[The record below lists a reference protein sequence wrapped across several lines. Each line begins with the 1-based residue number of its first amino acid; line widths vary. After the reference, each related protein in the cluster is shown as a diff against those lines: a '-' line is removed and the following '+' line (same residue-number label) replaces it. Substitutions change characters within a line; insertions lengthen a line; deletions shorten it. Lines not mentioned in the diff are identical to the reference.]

1 VKADVTDGS
10 LPGAATG
17 MPAMPLDPLEGVL
30 GQLPQPVWLLDPEGR
45 VRYVND
51 AACLALGWDREE
63 WLGLSLGDIDADA
76 QALDWALAWDRV
88 RGGVALPLERRLR
101 SKEGRMITAD
111 IRLSR
116 FTVGASDHCMALV
129 SHLWAGDEPG
139 ERRPPLWRGLMRAIG
154 QAPDAIVRYDLSLR
168 RIYANRAFTRLTGL
182 TPAQALGRW
191 PGDAPQPG
199 IDHEAMIGALCA
211 ARDTGIAQELEFPLT
226 TPNGATVWLHCRIVL
241 ECDDEGQPVSLLT
254 VANDVTKQRQV
265 QEQLN
270 QRVREF
276 RTLAENSPD
285 NIARYDRQCRLV
297 YANPAVGAAWGVDV
311 QRLRGQRPSETAR
324 GEGHWLHRCEQL
336 MRQVLQAGTAVEAE
350 MAGTQADGQRHTYH
364 VRIVPERDAGG
375 EVSGVLVIG
384 RDISERKRAEEAQQQ
399 RKQEFRALVDNS
411 PDLVARHDRSG
422 RRLFA
427 NPALARLLARDE
439 DGLPRVDDWSF
450 THEAAR
456 FRAWID
462 EVVSQ
467 RRTRLGELR
476 YRRPDGALGWLD
488 LRLCPEF
495 GEDGEVATVLAI
507 ARDVT
512 DLVARRDT
520 LEAEV
525 LRRTADL
532 EAASQRANAANQAKS
547 EFLAVMSHEIRT
559 PLNGMLGMTELLATT
574 RLDEHQRRLVEAA
587 RMSGRH
593 LLALLNDVLDLA
605 RIEANEVRLEA
616 ERIDV
621 RHLADE
627 AAAPFVG
634 TAVSRGLR
642 LDVKVDAEVPA
653 EVHCDPLR
661 LRQVLV
667 NLLGNAVKFT
677 HAGGVELRIAR
688 VAPIDPD
695 DDGMPHLLFE
705 VVDSGIGIP
714 PEALP
719 HIFDAFTQA
728 DSSTARHYGGSG
740 LGLAICARL
749 VCMMGG
755 HLRAD
760 SEPGRGS
767 RFHFT
772 LPVGSALRVSDFGRL
787 EPVADAGANAAEAPV
802 ARSLPRVLVVEDS
815 EINLEV
821 ARSMLGHHGVLPHTA
836 GNGHEAL
843 RMVEDSAYD
852 LIFMDCMMPGI
863 DGYETVRRIRRL
875 EAALG
880 RERPASIV
888 ALTANVG
895 DSDVRQCLDA
905 GMDDF
910 LAKPVSLQTIGRALD
925 AWSQNRK

>member
-1 VKADVTDGS
+1 VKRDFAT
-10 LPGAATG
+10 GAASGEVTVPG
-17 MPAMPLDPLEGVL
+17 LPLAELEFVL
-30 GQLPQPVWLLDPEGR
+30 GQLPQSAWLLGADGR
-45 VRYVND
+45 VLFANE
-51 AACLALGWDREE
+51 AASLAFGWTREE
-63 WLGLSLGDIDADA
+63 WVRLTLGELDADA
-76 QALDWALAWDRV
+76 QALGWAEAWQRV
-88 RGGVALPLERRLR
+88 RSGVALPIERRLR

-116 FTVGASDHCMALV
+116 FTFGASDHCMALA
-129 SHLWAGDEPG
+129 SHLSSDEDAA
-139 ERRPPLWRGLMRAIG
+139 ERRSPLWRGLMRAIG
-154 QAPDAIVRYDLSLR
+154 QAPDAIVRHDLSLR
-168 RIYANRAFTRLTGL
+168 RIYANRAFSRLTGL
-182 TPAQALGRW
+182 TPAQALGST
-191 PGDAPQPG
+191 PGDAPLAG
-199 IDHEAMIGALCA
+199 MDHEAMVGALCA
-211 ARDTGIAQELEFPLT
+211 ARDTGMPQELEFPLAT
-226 TPNGATVWLHCRIVL
+226 QGGATVWLHCRVVL
-241 ECDDEGQPVSLLT
+241 ECDDEGRPASLLT
-254 VANDVTKQRQV
+254 VAHDVTKRRQV

-297 YANPAVGAAWGVDV
+297 YANPAVAAAWGVDV
-311 QRLRGQRPSETAR
+311 QQLRGQRPSETAPSER
-324 GEGHWLHRCEQL
+324 HWLHRCEQL
-336 MRQVLQAGTAVEAE
+336 MRQVLQAGTAAEAE

-364 VRIVPERDAGG
+364 VRIVPERDAAG
-375 EVSGVLVIG
+375 EVCGVLVLG
-384 RDISERKRAEEAQQQ
+384 RDISERKRAEEAQLQ

-422 RRLFA
+422 RRLYA
-427 NPALARLLARDE
+427 NPALSRLLARDE
-439 DGLPRVDDWSF
+439 DGQPRLDDWSF
-450 THEAAR
+450 THEATR
-456 FRAWID
+456 FRAWLD
-462 EVVSQ
+462 EVVGQ

-476 YRRPDGALGWLD
+476 YRRADGELGWLD

-512 DLVARRDT
+512 DLVVRRET

-547 EFLAVMSHEIRT
+547 DFLAVMSHEIRT

-574 RLDEHQRRLVEAA
+574 RLDEHQRRLIEAA

-616 ERIDV
+616 ERVDV

-627 AAAPFVG
+627 AASPFVG

-642 LDVKVDAEVPA
+642 LEVKVDEDVPA
-653 EVHCDPLR
+653 DAHCDPLR

-677 HAGGVELRIAR
+677 HAGGVELRISRA
-688 VAPIDPD
+688 ALIDPD
-695 DDGMPHLLFE
+695 DDVPQLRFE
-705 VVDSGIGIP
+705 VVDTGIGIT

-728 DSSTARHYGGSG
+728 DNSTARHYGGSG

-772 LPVGSALRVSDFGRL
+772 LPVGSALRVTDFGRL
-787 EPVADAGANAAEAPV
+787 EPVATAGPDAAEAP
-802 ARSLPRVLVVEDS
+802 AAWRLPSVLVVEDS

-821 ARSMLGHHGVLPHTA
+821 ARSMLGYHGVTPHTA
-836 GNGHEAL
+836 SDGHEAL

-925 AWSQNRK
+925 AWTQNRK